1 MEQIPKIVTHSLRQ
15 MAPVNAHPDADLLTA
30 FAERSLPDAERAS
43 VLQHL
48 SACADC
54 REVVALATPALEPA
68 QAVLRP
74 SWIRGAAFRWAA
86 LAACMVVVGTAVTLY
101 QRHEPPSRLATY
113 NENTPEPSTSAATV
127 EPALPQTKSD
137 STSESKPAT
146 KTDAMLSKAQ
156 PAAASKAADLAQAR
170 SEAPRRAE
178 PSSGAIVAMSP
189 PAAKVAAPQP
199 QTRVQTETASN
210 AAPAPRSDVS
220 SANEQVTVEAGAA
233 PEPSVSAVSETVPA
247 APGKAKD
254 QPSALE
260 KQTLARSSGNAAGV
274 LVDKLSA
281 KEESAKNL
289 DRKKAEP
296 APAQTAG
303 LATNAVAGQFQPG
316 PTTESERL
324 ATYGAALAPRFTIS
338 AAGKL
343 ARSFDQGKTWLPV
356 PVDGKSTFRAISANA
371 SDVWAAGNGGALF
384 HSVDGGEHWAQV
396 KPVIG
401 GAALTADIVRI
412 VARDA
417 KHLQLSTAD
426 HQLWSTSDGGATWQ
440 LQ

>member
-15 MAPVNAHPDADLLTA
+15 MAPGNAHPDADLLTA
-30 FAERSLPDAERAS
+30 FAERSLPDAERAG
-43 VLQHL
+43 VLKHL

-113 NENTPEPSTSAATV
+113 NDNTPEPSTSAATV
-127 EPALPQTKSD
+127 EPAPPQSN
-137 STSESKPAT
+137 SESKPAT
-146 KTDAMLSKAQ
+146 KADAMLSKAQ
-156 PAAASKAADLAQAR
+156 PAAASPAADLAQAR
-170 SEAPRRAE
+170 SQSPRRAQFA
-178 PSSGAIVAMSP
+178 PS
-189 PAAKVAAPQP
+189 AKVAAAQP
-199 QTRVQTETASN
+199 ATTPAQAS
-210 AAPAPRSDVS
+210 AASTSAAAAPRSDARYS
-220 SANEQVTVEAGAA
+220 NDQIALEAGSA
-233 PEPSVSAVSETVPA
+233 PAPSIAAVSEADKA

-260 KQTLARSSGNAAGV
+260 KQTLARSSGNAGGV

-281 KEESAKNL
+281 KEESAQDL

-296 APAQTAG
+296 APESSAAV
-303 LATNAVAGQFQPG
+303 NAVASQMPFS
-316 PTTESERL
+316 PTTQSERL

-384 HSVDGGEHWAQV
+384 HSVDAGDHWAQV